1 MGKGDKRS
9 KKGKIAIGSYGNSRL
24 RAKNKAAVKKGT
36 ATVKAAAPDVK
47 SVAIDAGE
55 VKAKRV
61 AKKKVTE

>member
-24 RAKNKAAVKKGT
+24 RAKNKDSKTAVAKSGS
-36 ATVKAAAPDVK
+36 VVK
-47 SVAIDAGE
+47 SVAIDAGD

-61 AKKKVTE
+61 SKKKVTE